1 MPAGADK
8 HHGSVN
14 RYTIS
19 SAFTKEVSK
28 IIKNYISNGLE
39 LKLIEKG
46 LGDLKMKPADIPI
59 EYYSYTHRV
68 GYDIVKEYKKSLLF
82 RYGCPANGPCMF
94 TLVDKYNGKKL
105 NQFPELIYN
114 HNTQLFYDFI
124 IYFSSPNTLT
134 LYFIETNKK
143 HKISINRKYF
153 NAVIPEYQFDD
164 VILKNNIVTLTYNS
178 NELDTTGKIIIDLKK
193 YRH

>member
-1 MPAGADK
+1 MILSP
-8 HHGSVN
+8 V
-14 RYTIS
+14 
-19 SAFTKEVSK
+19 V
-28 IIKNYISNGLE
+28 
-39 LKLIEKG
+39 
-46 LGDLKMKPADIPI
+46 
-59 EYYSYTHRV
+59 
-68 GYDIVKEYKKSLLF
+68 YKKSLLF